1 VMIWRSKG
9 ERERKKEK
17 GNGKRKK
24 REKGREYERKI
35 LPHMST

>member
-1 VMIWRSKG
+1 MEKQG
-9 ERERKKEK
+9 RKRGKYEK